1 VCGETALDVQFD
13 DRNPEQR
20 RPSWP
25 FGFTPI
31 SLVSP
36 RRISMLST
44 STSRPANRR
53 KASYS
58 TLQLRPE
65 GGWCVIDFW
74 ESRQDYD
81 AAAPRVQEAIAA
93 AGVTMQG
100 PPDIEEFPV
109 YETLQP

>member
-1 VCGETALDVQFD
+1 
-13 DRNPEQR
+13 
-20 RPSWP
+20 
-25 FGFTPI
+25 
-31 SLVSP
+31 
-36 RRISMLST
+36 M
-44 STSRPANRR
+44 
-53 KASYS
+53 
-58 TLQLRPE
+58 
-65 GGWCVIDFW
+65 IDFW